1 MKPKHFGAG
10 VLCAVLLAAIALA
23 PPALARDK
31 SKRQIKDISVTKH
44 VDVATP
50 TMARKK
56 SYTPSGAKHQYMEY
70 KMKDVT
76 VTSTSRSSGGPKGSQ
91 APQGATKRK

>member
-1 MKPKHFGAG
+1 MKSKHFGAG
-10 VLCAVLLAAIALA
+10 ALCAVLAAAIAVA

-31 SKRQIKDISVTKH
+31 SKPQIKDISVTKQ
-44 VDVATP
+44 VGVATP

-56 SYTPSGAKHQYMEY
+56 LYTSSGAKHQYMEY

-91 APQGATKRK
+91 APQATTKRK